1 MDSRTQKTRLRVELR
16 GRRESLTAR
25 ELAVAAKACAIA
37 VTKLPEWKQAKTVCL
52 YASFG
57 RELTTDPLIEIA
69 LTAEKRL
76 LLPRISGEGVLT
88 LHVVTDL
95 AQLKVSALGI
105 REPKPSAPTAEAKDA
120 GLILVPGL
128 GFDARGR
135 RLGQGAGYYDR
146 LLARLPKKC
155 FLVGHCHAFQLASSI
170 PTEPH
175 DIKVMAVAT
184 PQGVIRCRPR

>member
-1 MDSRTQKTRLRVELR
+1 MDLQSKKSRLRIELK
-16 GRRESLTAR
+16 GRRESLTTR
-25 ELAVAAKACAIA
+25 ELAVAAQACTAA
-37 VTKLPEWKQAKTVCL
+37 VAKLPEWKQAKTVCL

-57 RELTTDPLIEIA
+57 RELTTDPLIELA
-69 LTAEKRL
+69 LAAEKHL
-76 LLPRISGEGVLT
+76 LLPRVSDKGVLS
-88 LHVVTDL
+88 LHRVTNL

-105 REPKPSAPTAEAKDA
+105 REPQPDAPLAEAKDA

-128 GFDARGR
+128 GFDACGR
-135 RLGQGAGYYDR
+135 RLGQGAGFYDR

-155 FLVGHCHAFQLASSI
+155 FLLGHCHAFQLAPSI